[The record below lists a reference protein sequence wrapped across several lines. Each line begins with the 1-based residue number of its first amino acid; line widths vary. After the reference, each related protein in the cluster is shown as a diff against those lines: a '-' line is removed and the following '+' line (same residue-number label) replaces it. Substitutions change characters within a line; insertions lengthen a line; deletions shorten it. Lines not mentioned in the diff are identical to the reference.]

1 MDPFSLQLTQSVV
14 CAISTRKQTDAQ
26 LTPLNLEYCPLV
38 LFGRITNFKDHFKQ
52 KARPTSRKQGQRQAD
67 LWEFETNMV
76 YIAHSWPAKKE
87 KKNHNSCPLQEIQCI
102 IFLFS
107 KGSQRSP
114 QGFFKVARKQCFHLL
129 GFVTESAQDSLW
141 DSVSCSVA
149 PVSRCA

>member
-1 MDPFSLQLTQSVV
+1 MLVWLVRKTTFASRSWPRDSASKKACSRDRLLTLDQNCGPLLSTTDPVQSVV

-87 KKNHNSCPLQEIQCI
+87 EKITIAVPC
-102 IFLFS
+102 
-107 KGSQRSP
+107 
-114 QGFFKVARKQCFHLL
+114 RKYN
-129 GFVTESAQDSLW
+129 A
-141 DSVSCSVA
+141 
-149 PVSRCA
+149 